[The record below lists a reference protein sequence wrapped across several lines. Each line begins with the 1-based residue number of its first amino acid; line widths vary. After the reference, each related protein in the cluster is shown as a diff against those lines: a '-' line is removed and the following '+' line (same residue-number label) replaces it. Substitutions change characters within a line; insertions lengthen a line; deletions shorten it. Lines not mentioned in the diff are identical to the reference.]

1 MRFALSVMSPCRS
14 FCRAFCERSASWAH
28 PGQALWMAC
37 ACAHPDLGLSRQFL
51 WTAGRKLKLLL
62 GTLAHQT
69 LLHGLKSHPGGIQVD
84 ISIGE
89 ADHEDV
95 EKGQVDRLIQAALN
109 QACFRSCY
117 WRLVC
122 LFGLLGSHVCDADW
136 SKDHVIDL
144 SVFFFKIRDFA

>member
-1 MRFALSVMSPCRS
+1 MRFALSIMSPCRS
-14 FCRAFCERSASWAH
+14 FCRVFCERSASWAH

-109 QACFRSCY
+109 QVLLAPCLLVRVVGFPCLWRWLKQRSC
-117 WRLVC
+117 
-122 LFGLLGSHVCDADW
+122 DW
-136 SKDHVIDL
+136 LECFSFQNSRFCITY
-144 SVFFFKIRDFA
+144 I